1 MTTITRL
8 YCTRLWVKLVAYWIE
23 TMLDENASNAGV
35 ISKAV
40 ELLDVNW
47 IDFDAKRSA
56 MRDLAL
62 SS

>member
-1 MTTITRL
+1 
-8 YCTRLWVKLVAYWIE
+8 
-23 TMLDENASNAGV
+23 MLDENASNAGV
-35 ISKAV
+35 ISKAA

>member
-1 MTTITRL
+1 
-8 YCTRLWVKLVAYWIE
+8 
-23 TMLDENASNAGV
+23 MLDENASNAGV
-35 ISKAV
+35 ISKAA

-47 IDFDAKRSA
+47 IDFGAKRSA